1 MPPMDQPSGPGIR
14 TARAMRDFFERH
26 RKAFRTA
33 WDLAPN
39 ATIVA
44 TAVAM
49 VAMLRDIDGSG
60 R

>member
-1 MPPMDQPSGPGIR
+1 MPPMDEPAGPGVK
-14 TARAMRDFFERH
+14 TALAMRKFFERH
-26 RKAFRTA
+26 RRALQTA

-44 TAVAM
+44 TAISM
-49 VAMLRDIDGSG
+49 VAMLQDIE

>member
-1 MPPMDQPSGPGIR
+1 MDKPVGPGVR
-14 TARAMRDFFERH
+14 TALAMRKFFERH
-26 RKAFRTA
+26 RRALQTA

-49 VAMLRDIDGSG
+49 VVMLQDID